1 MDDIDVSVTIP
12 GDFWM
17 SDHGFGR
24 KGTGQLRMWET
35 FYFPYSRYL
44 RMVDTSRGYLNVRQ
58 EFKAQLNTLC
68 CSEHIWPPSF
78 WWGVPS
84 CEEPGLH
91 TVALDEG
98 FGLKRKSPCDN
109 INTGRK
115 RHSLGIEKSQLS
127 LSYTIIK
134 CSDWMGPDEHHFIV
148 IVLCECVL
156 LWETKTL
163 AALWC
168 WVGCGVQGVTIL
180 KKNYHKYI
188 LSSFDGLKF

>member
-35 FYFPYSRYL
+35 FNFPYSRYL

-58 EFKAQLNTLC
+58 EFQAQLSTLC

-78 WWGVPS
+78 GWGVPS
-84 CEEPGLH
+84 CEQPGLPWMR
-91 TVALDEG
+91 ALAWRES
-98 FGLKRKSPCDN
+98 LHV
-109 INTGRK
+109 ITYTGRK
-115 RHSLGIEKSQLS
+115 RHSPGMEESQLS

-134 CSDWMGPDEHHFIV
+134 CSDWMGPDKHHFIV

-168 WVGCGVQGVTIL
+168 WVGCSVQDVTIL
-180 KKNYHKYI
+180 KENFNKYI
-188 LSSFDGLKF
+188 LSSFDGLKC